1 MMLLWNALSSSF
13 TPIQV
18 PFRLLTSTFFAI
30 VVKPIEAIRHV
41 YYLQYSSE
49 HNYLQKKNNHLQELN
64 LHLLQYKA
72 WTIIIA
78 VISTI
83 IIFYGRILLTSIAV
97 IGAH

>member
-18 PFRLLTSTFFAI
+18 PFRLLTSAFFAI
-30 VVKPIEAIRHV
+30 VVKPIEAIRCV
-41 YYLQYSSE
+41 YYLQCSSE
-49 HNYLQKKNNHLQELN
+49 RNYLHQYNHLQELN
-64 LHLLQYKA
+64 LHRLQYKA
-72 WTIIIA
+72 WTIIIV

-83 IIFYGRILLTSIAV
+83 IIFFGRILLTSIAV